1 MKYSYFFGIC
11 LVLSDAFPQTEIKVT
26 FHSRSNSPVVTF
38 QKSFNNPS
46 GILIGAGFELSWPF
60 AKNITT
66 ILKQFK
72 PTKRRFKKMIIIII
86 IITIIMMMI
95 AIIMIMIAIMIIRMD

>member
-26 FHSRSNSPVVTF
+26 FHSRPNSPVVTF

-46 GILIGAGFELSWPF
+46 RILIGAGFELSWPF

-66 ILKQFK
+66 ILKHFK
-72 PTKRRFKKMIIIII
+72 PTERRFKKKIII
-86 IITIIMMMI
+86 IITITTMMI
-95 AIIMIMIAIMIIRMD
+95 AMIMIMIVIMIIRMD